1 MRVRFIS
8 QAEDEVLLATA
19 HYLGQSGSLAD
30 EFLASVSK
38 ATDLLLQFPGIGS
51 PVEGAARRI
60 ILKTFP
66 YQLVYRVE
74 GDEIRIYAVAHLK
87 RSPGYWTTRLP

>member
-8 QAEDEVLLATA
+8 QAEGEVLQATA
-19 HYLGQSGSLAD
+19 HYLEQSNGLAYK
-30 EFLASVSK
+30 FLASVSD
-38 ATDLLLQFPGIGS
+38 ATELLLQFPEIGS

-74 GDEIRIYAVAHLK
+74 GDEVRIYAVAHLK
-87 RSPGYWTTRLP
+87 RRPGYWTTRLP

>member
-1 MRVRFIS
+1 MRVRFI
-8 QAEDEVLLATA
+8 
-19 HYLGQSGSLAD
+19 
-30 EFLASVSK
+30 
-38 ATDLLLQFPGIGS
+38 LQGIGS

-74 GDEIRIYAVAHLK
+74 GDEVRIYAVAHLK
-87 RSPGYWTTRLP
+87 RRPGYWTTRLP